1 MAEELEPLYTEAQAA
16 MTTEG
21 FHYLATPYSRFPA
34 GLEEAHRQAC
44 LAAAEC
50 FREGLVVFSPIAH
63 SHAIAFVGGL
73 GGDYETWHHCA
84 ETMMATAVGLIV
96 VMLEGWEEAVGI
108 EGEIRWFKA
117 AGKPIVY
124 RPAPRPGRDGCQW
137 RESV

>member
-73 GGDYETWHHCA
+73 GGDYETWQHCA
-84 ETMMATAVGLIV
+84 EAMMAAAGLIV
-96 VMLEGWEEAVGI
+96 VMMEGWEASVGI
-108 EGEIRWFKA
+108 EAEIQWFRR
-117 AGKPIVY
+117 AGKPIAY
-124 RPAPRPGRDGCQW
+124 RPAPRDGCQW
-137 RESV
+137 RESI